1 MNFNNIKLLIV
12 ILSFTFI
19 SCAQNTAKKEVK
31 DNGNNYATQDKQV
44 VELIS
49 PKDLNAKSGDIQLID
64 IRTPGEFTEGYIEG
78 AINVNFYDKDFNAQM
93 AKLNKD
99 KELYIYCR
107 SGNRSGKAA
116 KRLKDQGFTKIYD
129 LQGGILNWNR
139 NKLKVVK

>member
-49 PKDLNAKSGDIQLID
+49 PKDLNAKLGDIQFID

>member
-1 MNFNNIKLLIV
+1 MNFNNIKLLLV

-49 PKDLNAKSGDIQLID
+49 PKDLNAKLGDIQLID
-64 IRTPGEFTEGYIEG
+64 IRTPREYTGGYIKG
-78 AINVNFYDKDFNAQM
+78 AININFFDRNFNDRM

-107 SGNRSGKAA
+107 SGNRTGKAA

>member
-1 MNFNNIKLLIV
+1 MNFNNLKLLIV
-12 ILSFTFI
+12 ILSFAFI

-49 PKDLNAKSGDIQLID
+49 PKDLNAKLGDIQLID
-64 IRTPGEFTEGYIEG
+64 VRTPEEYTGGYIEG
-78 AINVNFYDKDFNAQM
+78 AININFFDSDFNDQM

-107 SGNRSGKAA
+107 SGKRSGKAA
-116 KRLKDQGFTKIYD
+116 KRLKDRGFTKIYD
-129 LQGGILNWNR
+129 LQGGILNWNK
-139 NKLKVVK
+139 NKLMMVK

>member
-1 MNFNNIKLLIV
+1 MNFNNIKLFIV

-49 PKDLNAKSGDIQLID
+49 PKDLNTKLGDIQLID

-78 AINVNFYDKDFNAQM
+78 AINVNFFDRDFNTQM
-93 AKLNKD
+93 AKFNKD

-107 SGNRSGKAA
+107 SGNRTGKAA

>member
-31 DNGNNYATQDKQV
+31 DNGNNYATQEKQV

-49 PKDLNAKSGDIQLID
+49 PKDLNAKLGDIQLID
-64 IRTPGEFTEGYIEG
+64 VRTPEEYTGGYIEG
-78 AINVNFYDKDFNAQM
+78 AININFFDSDFNDQM

-129 LQGGILNWNR
+129 LQGGVLNWNK
-139 NKLKVVK
+139 NKLMMVK

>member
-1 MNFNNIKLLIV
+1 MNFNNIKLLFV

-31 DNGNNYATQDKQV
+31 DNGNKYATQDQQV

-49 PKDLNAKSGDIQLID
+49 PKDLNAKLGDIQLID
-64 IRTPGEFTEGYIEG
+64 IRTPGEYTGGYIEG
-78 AINVNFYDKDFNAQM
+78 AININFFDSDFNAQM

>member
-31 DNGNNYATQDKQV
+31 DGTSNIDQHQQV
-44 VELIS
+44 IELIS
-49 PKDLNAKSGDIQLID
+49 PKDLNEKLGDIQLID

-78 AINVNFYDKDFNAQM
+78 AINVNFFDRDFNAQM

-107 SGNRSGKAA
+107 SGNRTGKAA
-116 KRLKDQGFTKIYD
+116 KRLKDQGFTKVYD

>member
-1 MNFNNIKLLIV
+1 MNFNNIKLLLV

-31 DNGNNYATQDKQV
+31 DNGNNYAAQEKQV

-49 PKDLNAKSGDIQLID
+49 PKDLNATLGDIQLID
-64 IRTPGEFTEGYIEG
+64 VRTPGEYAEGYIEG
-78 AINVNFYDKDFNAQM
+78 AININFFDSDFNAQM
-93 AKLNKD
+93 AKWNKD

-107 SGNRSGKAA
+107 SGKRSGKAA
-116 KRLKDQGFTKIYD
+116 KRLSDQGFTKIYD

>member
-31 DNGNNYATQDKQV
+31 DNDNNYATQDKQV

-49 PKDLNAKSGDIQLID
+49 PKDLNAKLGDIQLID

>member
-49 PKDLNAKSGDIQLID
+49 PKDLNAKLGDIQLID

-78 AINVNFYDKDFNAQM
+78 AINVNFFDSDFNAQM
-93 AKLNKD
+93 AKWNMD

>member
-31 DNGNNYATQDKQV
+31 DNGNNYATQEKQV

-49 PKDLNAKSGDIQLID
+49 PKDLNAKLGDIQLID
-64 IRTPGEFTEGYIEG
+64 VRTPEEYTGGYIEG
-78 AINVNFYDKDFNAQM
+78 AININFFDSDFNDQM

-116 KRLKDQGFTKIYD
+116 KRLKDQGFTKQINS
-129 LQGGILNWNR
+129 G
-139 NKLKVVK
+139 